1 SPLSYTFSLHDALP
15 IFEEC
20 EFDGEGRALD
30 FAAEFLDELG
40 GCGGGGSG
48 GQKVVADDYAFT
60 RFNGVFVNFECV
72 RSVFQS
78 VGDSGGFGG
87 KLFRFA
93 YGNKSR
99 AETVSQCRRE
109 DEAACFDARNNIDG
123 MI

>member
-40 GCGGGGSG
+40 GCGGGASG

-78 VGDSGGFGG
+78 VGDSGGRSEEPRLNSSHGSIS
-87 KLFRFA
+87 
-93 YGNKSR
+93 Y
-99 AETVSQCRRE
+99 
-109 DEAACFDARNNIDG
+109 
-123 MI
+123 